1 MSLSFAFLYVNCY
14 MTCPEDVL
22 RNGFQ
27 TKSEPILVRQLPPTS
42 STPQGRRD
50 DMSVGYIKGQKRIH
64 VVLYMLG
71 AFGKDMLASF
81 PEVLDGL
88 KQIHCRHPFCPR
100 AADEVFL
107 AARLNNKSSMR
118 KAQSVVDWFLAL
130 QSLKTDGLL
139 RDPSALMKDLLV
151 VS

>member
-1 MSLSFAFLYVNCY
+1 MCF
-14 MTCPEDVL
+14 

-27 TKSEPILVRQLPPTS
+27 TKSEPILVRQLPP

-71 AFGKDMLASF
+71 AFWQRDACIISRG
-81 PEVLDGL
+81 PGWVE
-88 KQIHCRHPFCPR
+88 
-100 AADEVFL
+100 ADSLSPPILVPVQQMKVFL